1 MLLRA
6 RFVYPVSAPLI
17 EDGFVRVAAGR
28 VTQIGEWSE
37 CADQSEVEELG
48 DVILLPGFVNAHC
61 HLDYTDF
68 AGEIPLPVS
77 FAQWLRAMVELKAK
91 IEDSAHC
98 KSWVRGARQ
107 AVSHGV
113 TTLGNIE
120 TRRGCLMELWASTPL
135 RLVSFMEIILLK
147 AESDSVQAVK
157 ELKEWLTLNSP
168 PRGKTGVSPHAPY
181 TTKQD
186 LLQECGQFSDMM
198 MAMHVAESSE
208 EDEMFR
214 HGKGPLWQ
222 MLKSAGRNMDDCVG
236 SSPLKGLRAA
246 GLLNDR
252 MLLVHGNYLNAL
264 DVTQIVDSRAS
275 VVHCPRSHEYFGHC
289 SFPLKDFREAG
300 VNLCLGS
307 DSLASM
313 SDAHAQVELFSE
325 IQRFDTQNEVIADED
340 LIEMVTVNAARA
352 LGMHGEVGC
361 LQSGAF
367 ADLFTLPYSG
377 EANGVKK
384 AIIGH
389 KGPAE
394 AVMIDGQWVDEY
406 KEVA

>member
-17 EDGFVRVAAGR
+17 EDGFVRMAAGR
-28 VTQIGEWSE
+28 IVEVGEWSK
-37 CADQSEVEELG
+37 CADQAGAEELG

-68 AGEIPLPVS
+68 AGEIPSPVS
-77 FAQWLRAMVELKAK
+77 FAQWLRAMVALKAK
-91 IEDSAHC
+91 VEDSAHC
-98 KSWVRGARQ
+98 KSWLRGAWQ
-107 AVSHGV
+107 AVSHGI

-120 TRRGCLMELWASTPL
+120 TRRSCLMELWAATPL
-135 RLVSFMEIILLK
+135 RMVSFMEIILLK
-147 AESDSVQAVK
+147 AESDAVQAVK

-168 PRGKTGVSPHAPY
+168 PRGKVGISPHAPY
-181 TTKQD
+181 TTKLD
-186 LLQECGQFSDMM
+186 LLQECTHFSDMM

-208 EDEMFR
+208 ENEMFR
-214 HGKGPLWQ
+214 HGKGPMWQ
-222 MLKSAGRNMDDCVG
+222 MLKTAGRNMDDCVG
-236 SSPLKGLRAA
+236 SSPLKGVKGA

-252 MLLVHGNYLNAL
+252 MLLVHGNYLDSP
-264 DVTQIVDSRAS
+264 DVAQIAASRAS
-275 VVHCPRSHEYFGHC
+275 VVHCPRSHEYFGHR
-289 SFPLKDFREAG
+289 SFLLKDFREAG
-300 VNLCLGS
+300 VNLCLGT
-307 DSLASM
+307 DSLATM

-325 IQRFDTQNEVIADED
+325 IQRFDPQNEDIADED

-361 LQSGAF
+361 LQPGAF

-384 AIIGH
+384 AIVGH
-389 KGPAE
+389 KGPVE

-406 KEVA
+406 MEAA

>member
-1 MLLRA
+1 MRM
-6 RFVYPVSAPLI
+6 
-17 EDGFVRVAAGR
+17 AAGK
-28 VTQIGEWSE
+28 VVEVGEWSK
-37 CADQSEVEELG
+37 CADRAGVEELG
-48 DVILLPGFVNAHC
+48 EVILLPGFVNAHC

-68 AGEIPLPVS
+68 AGEIPSPVS
-77 FAQWLRAMVELKAK
+77 FAQWLKAMVALKAK
-91 IEDSAHC
+91 VEDSAHC
-98 KSWVRGARQ
+98 ESWLRGARQ

-120 TRRGCLMELWASTPL
+120 TRRSCLTELWASTPL
-135 RLVSFMEIILLK
+135 RMVSFLEIILLK

-157 ELKEWLTLNSP
+157 ELNEWLTLNSP
-168 PRGKTGVSPHAPY
+168 PRGKTGISPHAPY
-181 TTKQD
+181 TTKFD
-186 LLQECGQFSDMM
+186 LLQECAQFSGMT
-198 MAMHVAESSE
+198 MAMHVAESFE
-208 EDEMFR
+208 EDQMFR

-222 MLKSAGRNMDDCVG
+222 MLKTAGRNMDDCAG
-236 SSPLKGLRAA
+236 SFPLEGVKAA

-252 MLLVHGNYLNAL
+252 MLLIHGNYLDSL
-264 DVTQIVDSRAS
+264 DVDQVADSGAS
-275 VVHCPRSHEYFGHC
+275 VVHCPRSHEYFGHR
-289 SFPLKDFREAG
+289 SFLLKDFREAG
-300 VNLCLGS
+300 VNLCLGT
-307 DSLASM
+307 DSLATM
-313 SDAHAQVELFSE
+313 SDAHAQVDLFSE
-325 IQRFDTQNEVIADED
+325 IQRFGLQNEDIADED

-389 KGPAE
+389 KGPVE

-406 KEVA
+406 MEAA